1 MSYFLR
7 NSSKAKRRLETG
19 DTEIPSFKDH
29 IILPFVK
36 EMCSTLFNKGAV
48 KDLNYL
54 EQAELLRQL
63 RYRFSANINQL
74 MRVTGLPYEEVVRLL
89 ESL

>member
-7 NSSKAKRRLETG
+7 NSSKAKRRLEAG

-48 KDLNYL
+48 KDEY
-54 EQAELLRQL
+54 QSVDAG
-63 RYRFSANINQL
+63 YGFT
-74 MRVTGLPYEEVVRLL
+74 V
-89 ESL
+89 